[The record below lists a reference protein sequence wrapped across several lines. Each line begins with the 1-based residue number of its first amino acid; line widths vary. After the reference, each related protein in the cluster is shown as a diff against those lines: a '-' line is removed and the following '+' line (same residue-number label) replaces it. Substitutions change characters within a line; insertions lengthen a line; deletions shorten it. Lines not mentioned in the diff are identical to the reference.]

1 MKNTVLFKKTALAAS
16 IALLTAC
23 SGSDTTTSASATDGT
38 SVGVVTGFGSI
49 FVNGIEY
56 ETDNAIITIDGKV
69 ALETEIGVG
78 DICVVDGTVNPDGL
92 TGTAIS
98 VTCTDEL
105 EGFVTDTSGLVNGV
119 GTITVMGQTISI
131 TLDTVFDSDTY
142 GSISELM
149 VDNIVEISGFSDGA
163 GNVVAT
169 RVETKS
175 DIDSDI
181 EIKGL
186 VSNLDITPDTF
197 QIGEL
202 IVDYSTVSSM
212 PVLTEGLYVE
222 VKADTAPVDNAGVL
236 TLTATY
242 IEIEEDGD
250 MDIDGDSGE
259 ELNVTGLVS
268 DIVVGSGF
276 TFNGSTFIDYA
287 SVDIEDTFEITEGMT
302 ITVEGYIDENGVF
315 IPEEVVEEPETEAET
330 YGYVTAFTE
339 GSISISMDDGV
350 TVETFTVNNDTRM
363 IDELYHDQ
371 YFNFTDVTVGTSFVE
386 IEYYTLES
394 GEMVATEVELEA
406 APTTEMTSSTEP
418 ALEPAVL

>member
-1 MKNTVLFKKTALAAS
+1 MKNSVLFKKTALAAS

-49 FVNGIEY
+49 YVNGVEY
-56 ETDNAIITIDGKV
+56 ETDNAIITIDGKI
-69 ALETEIGVG
+69 ALETDIGVG

-105 EGFVTDTSGLVNGV
+105 EGYVTDTSGLLNGV
-119 GTITVMGQTISI
+119 GTIVVMGQTVNI

-142 GSISELM
+142 ASIDQLM

-163 GNVVAT
+163 GTVVAT

-175 DIDSDI
+175 DIDNDI

-186 VSNLDITPDTF
+186 VSNLLDTTF
-197 QIGEL
+197 TIGTL
-202 IVDYSTVSSM
+202 VVDYSTVSSM

-250 MDIDGDSGE
+250 MDIDGDSGQ

-268 DIVVGSGF
+268 DLVESGF

-287 SVDIEDTFEITEGMT
+287 SVDIEDTFVITEGMT

-339 GSISISMDDGV
+339 GTISISMDDGV

-371 YFNFTDVTVGTSFVE
+371 YFNFTDVTVGVSYVE
-386 IEYYTLES
+386 IEYYTIVDS
-394 GEMVATEVELEA
+394 GEKVATEVELED
-406 APTTEMTSSTEP
+406 APANEP
-418 ALEPAVL
+418 VIEETVTPILTK